1 MTKCASCRVR
11 HLNCNTHP
19 RHPTCTECEK
29 SGRECDGLN
38 IRFRYLVCPSKKT
51 TRPDYSKYEFF
62 FDGEQTWIGTNGKLE
77 FVAGNDI
84 SADTSPT
91 NELQHTV
98 FDAVDLDTETG
109 PAPVEQPSSTSVL
122 GLASHNPTVQVPVLD
137 DDPPDYL
144 AALENVPHG
153 PPGNIVL
160 DDASKMPARLLRE
173 TYQPGEKLTVET
185 SSPYLGG
192 VLPPLE
198 VAQPLRRLQEG
209 KLFQHFITNLAPW
222 VCHNVF
228 LVR

>member
-19 RHPTCTECEK
+19 RYPTCTECEK
-29 SGRECDGLN
+29 SGRECVRLN

-51 TRPDYSKYEFF
+51 TCPDYSKYEFF

-84 SADTSPT
+84 SADPSPT
-91 NELQHTV
+91 KELQHTV
-98 FDAVDLDTETG
+98 FDAVDLNTEPG
-109 PAPVEQPSSTSVL
+109 LALVEQPSSTSAL
-122 GLASHNPTVQVPVLD
+122 GLASHNSTVQVPVLD

-160 DDASKMPARLLRE
+160 DDASKKPAHLLRKA
-173 TYQPGEKLTVET
+173 YQLGEKLPAET

-198 VAQPLRRLQEG
+198 VAQPLRSLQEG

-222 VCHNVF
+222 VCTNVF